1 MVAIADA
8 RKRKVI
14 AVWLLLGV
22 FMIVVQIALGGITR
36 LTGSGLS
43 MTEWEPIMGFLPP
56 LNEQEWLEAFEGY
69 QQIAQFKYV
78 NSHFTLSE
86 FKFIYF
92 WEWFHRN
99 WARFIA
105 VVFLVPFIYFWAKKY
120 FLKEMVFPLILLFA
134 IGGLQGFIGWYM
146 VKSGLDESSLFY
158 VSHIR
163 LSVHLVT
170 ALGLLAYTLWFSLK
184 LLIPKK
190 KLVHDAGTR
199 NFFLITI
206 GVLVIQLFYGAFM
219 AGLHAAKWAPSWPKM
234 NGYWIPP
241 NFESYSLIN
250 HPLGVQFVHR
260 ILAYLLLLLVIIGA
274 IKAWKVAKKS
284 GSKLLRNLSIWTVA
298 FILTQVVLGIYTLLA
313 VPSIV
318 KDEFGLYETL
328 AELHQ
333 IVAMF
338 LLMAL
343 VIIVFL
349 VRGKEKVKSLS
360 V

>member
-22 FMIVVQIALGGITR
+22 IMIVVQIALGGITR

-105 VVFLVPFIYFWAKKY
+105 VVFLVPFVYFWVKKY
-120 FLKEMVFPLILLFA
+120 FLKEMVLPLILLFV

-170 ALGLLAYTLWFSLK
+170 ALGLLAYTLWFALK
-184 LLIPKK
+184 LLIPRE
-190 KLVHDAGTR
+190 KLLHDTKTR
-199 NFFLITI
+199 NIFLFTI

-241 NFESYSLIN
+241 NFESYSLVN

-260 ILAYLLLLLVIIGA
+260 ALAYLLLVLVIFAA
-274 IKAWKVAKKS
+274 IKAWKLAQKT
-284 GSKLLRNLSIWTVA
+284 GSRLLKNLSIWSVV
-298 FILTQVVLGIYTLLA
+298 FILLQVLLGIFTLLA

-328 AELHQ
+328 AEFHQ
-333 IVAMF
+333 IGAMF
-338 LLMAL
+338 LLMTL
-343 VIIVFL
+343 VTIVFL
-349 VRGKEKVKSLS
+349 IRGNGKTSLA
-360 V
+360 